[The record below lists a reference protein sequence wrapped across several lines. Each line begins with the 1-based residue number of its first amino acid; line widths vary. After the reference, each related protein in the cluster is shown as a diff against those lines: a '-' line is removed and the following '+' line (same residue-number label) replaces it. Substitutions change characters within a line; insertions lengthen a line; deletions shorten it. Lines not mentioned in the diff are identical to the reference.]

1 MSGPWYHS
9 FGGGPGNWWSETWDY
24 PQAVTLGDVVKI
36 SGQGGWGPD
45 RVVDTSG
52 PEAQVRLAVEN
63 VDRILREA
71 GLRGWEDVHYLRS
84 YHVGLTRNLPILF
97 DALRE
102 RIPEHRPVW
111 TAIGVASLADRDS
124 LIELE
129 VEATRH

>member
-1 MSGPWYHS
+1 
-9 FGGGPGNWWSETWDY
+9 
-24 PQAVTLGDVVKI
+24 
-36 SGQGGWGPD
+36 
-45 RVVDTSG
+45 
-52 PEAQVRLAVEN
+52 VEN

-71 GLRGWEDVHYLRS
+71 GLRGWEDVYYLRS
-84 YHVGLTRNLPILF
+84 YHVGLTRSLPILF

-111 TAIGVASLADRDS
+111 TAVGVASLADRDS